1 MIRAYTQTLKSY
13 WTFSGRT
20 TRSEFWL
27 FVLTQSIIFLI
38 GLILADVHDAA
49 GLVLVIYLLGTL
61 IPSMAVTVRRLHD
74 TNRRFVWLPLGIS
87 ITPIGCGLGTIGV
100 YLLALGL
107 GLGIVGAAFGDVFA
121 IGEAV
126 TTPFGISDWAPTDLE
141 SDLSEVAA
149 ELFFLG
155 LALFAVGAI
164 AGIAGGVLSIT
175 LLVFLLSPS
184 TIGENRY
191 GPQPENGRE

>member
-1 MIRAYTQTLKSY
+1 M
-13 WTFSGRT
+13 
-20 TRSEFWL
+20 
-27 FVLTQSIIFLI
+27 TQSIIFLI

-49 GLVLVIYLLGTL
+49 GLVIVIYLLGTL

-74 TNRRFVWLPLGIS
+74 TSRRFVWLPLGIS
-87 ITPIGCGLGTIGV
+87 ITPIGCVLGTIGV

-126 TTPFGISDWAPTDLE
+126 TTPFGISAWAPTELA
-141 SDLSEVAA
+141 SDVSGLAA

-155 LALFAVGAI
+155 LALLAVGAI

-175 LLVFLLSPS
+175 LLLFLVSPS
-184 TIGENRY
+184 TPGVNKY
-191 GPQPENGRE
+191 GPQPEKGRE